1 MNVLVL
7 ALTFLA
13 INLDFFIMMLFL
25 LKKYSFRAVLFGF
38 MAATML
44 LMVLCFI
51 AGQLLENFLP
61 EWLLGVLGIIPIYV
75 GLKGEDE
82 EEGDVQAKSP
92 FWIVF
97 GTYLSVCTGCNL
109 SIFLPVLL
117 GKSWTTFAV
126 SLVVIAIL
134 TLLVVSLINWVDQK
148 KLVTEV
154 IDRFGEQL
162 MRICYILIGL
172 YVFYDSG
179 LIAHLYELIV
189 GHL

>member
-1 MNVLVL
+1 MNILVL

-25 LKKYSFRAVLFGF
+25 LKKYPFRSVLFGF

-51 AGQLLENFLP
+51 AGQLLESFLP

-82 EEGDVQAKSP
+82 GEGDVQAKSP

-134 TLLVVSLINWVDQK
+134 TVLAVSLINWVDQK
-148 KLVTEV
+148 KVVTDV

-179 LIAHLYELIV
+179 FIAHLYELMV

>member
-1 MNVLVL
+1 M
-7 ALTFLA
+7 
-13 INLDFFIMMLFL
+13 
-25 LKKYSFRAVLFGF
+25 
-38 MAATML
+38 
-44 LMVLCFI
+44 
-51 AGQLLENFLP
+51 P

-82 EEGDVQAKSP
+82 GEGDVQAKSP

-134 TLLVVSLINWVDQK
+134 TVLAVSLINWVDQK
-148 KLVTEV
+148 KVVTDV

-179 LIAHLYELIV
+179 FIAHLYELMV